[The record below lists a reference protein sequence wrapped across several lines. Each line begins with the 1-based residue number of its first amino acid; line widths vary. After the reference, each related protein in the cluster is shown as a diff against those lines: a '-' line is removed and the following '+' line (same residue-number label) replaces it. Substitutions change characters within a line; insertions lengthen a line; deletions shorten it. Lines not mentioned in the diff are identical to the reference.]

1 MRGCARRLNA
11 DGAAVEPVGQA
22 ASGDEAVERSGD
34 MVGKA
39 AEQGHVSGLS
49 WIESIDAR
57 PIAAWAARKALHR
70 LRAAGSNDMAEA
82 GGAPARPLT
91 GTVYFVCSQGDDRP
105 KMEGEQGGER
115 VVRRGVNWGGGRRKK
130 KKKKDKKGEEN
141 N

>member
-70 LRAAGSNDMAEA
+70 LRAAGSNDMA
-82 GGAPARPLT
+82 GPGAPPPLPTLRGVILAGPAVASRPPAVPTPGPWPPPRARP
-91 GTVYFVCSQGDDRP
+91 GDAVAVPPHRP
-105 KMEGEQGGER
+105 PPPR
-115 VVRRGVNWGGGRRKK
+115 SALRA
-130 KKKKDKKGEEN
+130 
-141 N
+141 